1 MRNGVYEIYFLLT
14 KKYLYEFKKYILD
27 YPGALLPGVEDVV
40 LPDGDAVV
48 GEADPLETLP
58 HEVGA
63 DDAEGAAPPRG
74 LGQVAAQVDAEVLE
88 AGAGAAVAGVGHAV
102 PGLGSRGLAVE
113 VGQPVVP
120 AQSAVLA
127 QRADDVRTLCLRP
140 VSCTSSAHLTP
151 HTPSGLVSAGGLA
164 GSE

>member
-1 MRNGVYEIYFLLT
+1 MFFIDPKIFYGFE
-14 KKYLYEFKKYILD
+14 KYVLD

-102 PGLGSRGLAVE
+102 PGLGSRGLAAE

-120 AQSAVLA
+120 AQSARLA
-127 QRADDVRTLCLRP
+127 LELQ
-140 VSCTSSAHLTP
+140 SINWF
-151 HTPSGLVSAGGLA
+151 
-164 GSE
+164 